1 MMGHSDI
8 SVTINT
14 YMYLEL
20 EDAVEEMGRMQGN
33 AGGESFFC
41 KNPENMLSLEP
52 GNPSGFTK
60 KV

>member
-8 SVTINT
+8 SMTLNT

-33 AGGESFFC
+33 AGGENFF
-41 KNPENMLSLEP
+41 L
-52 GNPSGFTK
+52 
-60 KV
+60 